1 MQNQTKFVFR
11 FALDNSCPLRYH
23 ISMETTHRTEATS
36 LMLPPTVITGPGAAD
51 NVGEQAQRLGATR
64 ALIVTD
70 PGIAQIGYADTV
82 ALNLCAAGIGATL
95 FSDVTPEPTLQNV
108 TDGLRQYRAE
118 SCDVIVSIGGGSA
131 IDCGK
136 GIAMKLTNSGD
147 FADYMGVD
155 KIPNPGAPLIAI
167 PTTGGTGSE
176 VSKVTVITDT
186 ERNVKMMLSSP
197 CLLARVAIV
206 DALLSLTTP
215 PHLTAA
221 VGVDALTHAIEAYLS
236 KRAQPITDA
245 LSLKAVSMISGSLR
259 QAWADGSNVPART
272 DMMLGASIAGMAF
285 SNASVALVHGMSR
298 PIGAYFHI
306 HHGLS
311 NAVLLLDVMEF
322 SVVGAPTRFADI
334 ARAMGEPIDGLSPM
348 QQADAA
354 ISAVERLVT
363 DIQMPRL
370 GDIGIPKDKFDA
382 VVEQMAQDALASG
395 SPANNPRQATAEEI
409 VALYQ
414 KCYAPR

>member
-1 MQNQTKFVFR
+1 
-11 FALDNSCPLRYH
+11 
-23 ISMETTHRTEATS
+23 
-36 LMLPPTVITGPGAAD
+36 
-51 NVGEQAQRLGATR
+51 
-64 ALIVTD
+64 
-70 PGIAQIGYADTV
+70 
-82 ALNLCAAGIGATL
+82 
-95 FSDVTPEPTLQNV
+95 
-108 TDGLRQYRAE
+108 
-118 SCDVIVSIGGGSA
+118 
-131 IDCGK
+131 
-136 GIAMKLTNSGD
+136 
-147 FADYMGVD
+147 
-155 KIPNPGAPLIAI
+155 
-167 PTTGGTGSE
+167 GSE

-221 VGVDALTHAIEAYLS
+221 VGVDALTHAIEAYIS

-245 LSLKAVSMISGSLR
+245 LSLKAVAMLSGSLR

-285 SNASVALVHGMSR
+285 SNSSVALVHGMSR
-298 PIGAYFHI
+298 PLGAYFHI

-322 SVVGAPTRFADI
+322 SVVGAPARFADI
-334 ARAMGEPIDGLSPM
+334 ARAMGEPLEGLSPM
-348 QQADAA
+348 RQADAA

-370 GDIGIPKDKFDA
+370 GDIGIPKDKFDV

-409 VALYQ
+409 VKLYQ

>member
-1 MQNQTKFVFR
+1 MTILV
-11 FALDNSCPLRYH
+11 RYGI
-23 ISMETTHRTEATS
+23 ISPMETTKRTEATS
-36 LMLPPTVITGPGAAD
+36 LMLPPTVITGPGASD

-64 ALIVTD
+64 TLIVTD
-70 PGIAQIGYADTV
+70 PGIAQIGYADKV
-82 ALNLCAAGIGATL
+82 SQHLHAAGIGATL

-108 TDGLRQYRAE
+108 TDGLKQYRDE

-147 FADYMGVD
+147 FADYMGMD

-197 CLLARVAIV
+197 FLLARVAIV

-221 VGVDALTHAIEAYLS
+221 VGVDALTHAIEAYIS

-298 PIGAYFHI
+298 PLGAYFHI

-322 SVVGAPTRFADI
+322 SVVGAPARFADI
-334 ARAMGEPIDGLSPM
+334 ARAMGEPVDGLSPM

-414 KCYAPR
+414 QCYAPR

>member
-1 MQNQTKFVFR
+1 
-11 FALDNSCPLRYH
+11 
-23 ISMETTHRTEATS
+23 
-36 LMLPPTVITGPGAAD
+36 MLPPTVITGPGASD

-64 ALIVTD
+64 TLIVTD
-70 PGIAQIGYADTV
+70 PGIAQIGYADKV
-82 ALNLCAAGIGATL
+82 SQHLHAAGIGATL

-108 TDGLRQYRAE
+108 TDGLKQYRDE

-147 FADYMGVD
+147 FADYMGMD

-197 CLLARVAIV
+197 FLLARVAIV

-221 VGVDALTHAIEAYLS
+221 VGVDALTHAIEAYIS

-298 PIGAYFHI
+298 PLGAYFHI

-322 SVVGAPTRFADI
+322 SVVGAPARFADI
-334 ARAMGEPIDGLSPM
+334 ARAMGEPVDGLSPM

-414 KCYAPR
+414 QCYAPR

>member
-1 MQNQTKFVFR
+1 
-11 FALDNSCPLRYH
+11 
-23 ISMETTHRTEATS
+23 MENVIITDTTT

-51 NVGEQAQRLGATR
+51 TVGTQAKRLGATC

-70 PGIAQIGYADTV
+70 PGIAKIGYADKV
-82 ALNLCAAGIGATL
+82 AQHLHAAGVGTTCFA
-95 FSDVTPEPTLQNV
+95 DVTPEPTLQNV
-108 TDGLRQYRAE
+108 TDGLKQYRDE

-136 GIAMKLTNSGD
+136 GIAMKLTNDGD

-155 KIPNPGAPLIAI
+155 KIPNPSAPLIAI

-221 VGVDALTHAIEAYLS
+221 VGVDALTHAIEAYIS

-245 LSLKAVSMISGSLR
+245 LSLKAVAMLSGSLR

-285 SNASVALVHGMSR
+285 SNSSVALVHGMSR
-298 PIGAYFHI
+298 PLGAYFHI

-322 SVVGAPTRFADI
+322 SVVGAPARFADI
-334 ARAMGEPIDGLSPM
+334 ARAMGEPLEGLSPM
-348 QQADAA
+348 RQADAA

-370 GDIGIPKDKFDA
+370 GDIGIPKDNFDV

-395 SPANNPRQATAEEI
+395 SPATNPRQATAEEI

-414 KCYAPR
+414 KCYGPR

>member
-1 MQNQTKFVFR
+1 M
-11 FALDNSCPLRYH
+11 P
-23 ISMETTHRTEATS
+23 TTLT
-36 LMLPPTVITGPGAAD
+36 LPSTIITGTGASEE
-51 NVGEQAQRLGATR
+51 VGKQAKRLGATN

-70 PGIAQIGYADTV
+70 PGIAKIGYAEQV
-82 ALNLCAAGIGATL
+82 ARNLRAVGIAVSH
-95 FSDVTPEPTLQNV
+95 FSDVTPDPTLLNV
-108 TDGLRQYRAE
+108 QEGLKQYVTE
-118 SCDVIVSIGGGSA
+118 GCDVIVSVGGGSA

-136 GIAMKLTNSGD
+136 GIAVKLTNSGE
-147 FADYMGVD
+147 FSDYMGID
-155 KIPNPGAPLIAI
+155 KIPNIGAPLIAI

-176 VSKVTVITDT
+176 VTKVTVLTDT
-186 ERNVKMMLSSP
+186 ERNVKMMLSSA
-197 CLLARVAIV
+197 CLLPAVALV
-206 DALLSLTTP
+206 DPLLSVTTP

-221 VGVDALTHAIEAYLS
+221 VGVDALTHAIEAYIS

-245 LSLKAVSMISGSLR
+245 LALKAIAMISGSLR
-259 QAWADGSNVPART
+259 QAWADGENIAART

-311 NAVLLLDVMEF
+311 NAVLLLDVMAF
-322 SVVGAPTRFADI
+322 SVVGAPARFADI

-348 QQADAA
+348 KQADAA
-354 ISAVERLVT
+354 ISAVQRLVN

-370 GDIGIPKDKFDA
+370 GEIGIDSEKFEQ
-382 VVEQMAQDALASG
+382 VIEQMAVDAIDSG

-409 VALYQ
+409 VALYR
-414 KCYAPR
+414 KCFGPRDT

>member
-1 MQNQTKFVFR
+1 MV
-11 FALDNSCPLRYH
+11 
-23 ISMETTHRTEATS
+23 TTLT
-36 LMLPPTVITGPGAAD
+36 LPPTIITGAGASD
-51 NVGEQAQRLGATR
+51 NVGEHAKRLDATH

-70 PGIAQIGYADTV
+70 PGIAEIGYADKI
-82 ALNLCAAGIGATL
+82 AQNLRDAGIASSC
-95 FSDVTPEPTLQNV
+95 FSDVTPDPTLQNV
-108 TDGLRQYRAE
+108 QDGLKQYVDEA
-118 SCDVIVSIGGGSA
+118 CNVIVSIGGGSA

-136 GIAMKLTNSGD
+136 GIAMLLTNGGPSGAACKPELAMKK

-197 CLLARVAIV
+197 CLLAHVALV
-206 DALLSLTTP
+206 DPLLSLTTP

-221 VGVDALTHAIEAYLS
+221 VGVDALTHAIEAYVS

-245 LSLKAVSMISGSLR
+245 LALKAVEMISGSLR
-259 QAWADGSNVPART
+259 QAWADGENIPART

-285 SNASVALVHGMSR
+285 SNSSVALVHGMSR

-311 NAVLLLDVMEF
+311 NSVLLRDVMAF
-322 SVVGAPTRFADI
+322 SVVGSPARFADI
-334 ARAMGEPIDGLSPM
+334 ARAMGEPIDSLSPM
-348 QQADAA
+348 HQADSAV
-354 ISAVERLVT
+354 SAVERLVT

-370 GDIGIPKDKFDA
+370 GEIGIDRETFED
-382 VVEQMAQDALASG
+382 VIEQMAADAIASG

-409 VALYQ
+409 VALYRQ
-414 KCYAPR
+414 CF